1 MLTFPCWREV
11 GEVDAW
17 IPKNTSG
24 DDYWHVSGLPAGKHS
39 VRIVVRSDAD
49 ARSTGKKIQIVRA
62 VVYGPSGGVTSRN
75 QSPDKLQVPAHVG
88 LD

>member
-1 MLTFPCWREV
+1 
-11 GEVDAW
+11 
-17 IPKNTSG
+17 
-24 DDYWHVSGLPAGKHS
+24 
-39 VRIVVRSDAD
+39 VVRSDAD

-62 VVYGPSGGVTSRN
+62 VVYGPSGGVTSRI